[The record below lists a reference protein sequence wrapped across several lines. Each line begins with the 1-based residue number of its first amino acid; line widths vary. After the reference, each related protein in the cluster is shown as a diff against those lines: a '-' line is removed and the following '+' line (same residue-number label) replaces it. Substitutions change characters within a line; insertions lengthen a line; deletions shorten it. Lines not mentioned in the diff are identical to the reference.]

1 MSKALSAQDLT
12 ADLIR
17 CESVTP
23 HEGGTLD
30 LLERVLGASGFKI
43 TRLKFSDENTPDIDN
58 LYARYG
64 TGAPHL
70 CFAGHVDVVPPGD
83 EAQWQH
89 GPFSGVVEDGM
100 LYGRGAVD
108 MKGGVACFAAAAM
121 DFVKAQGAGF
131 SGSISFLITG
141 DEEGPAINGTRKM
154 LEWMAQNNEVPDHCL
169 LGEPTNPDQMGD
181 MVKIGRRGSMN
192 GVLTVNG
199 TQGHVAYPHFADN
212 PVPPLLAML
221 DKLNGEP
228 LDDGSANFQPSN
240 LEITSVDVGNP
251 TYNII
256 PSHAKAMFNIRYNDN
271 HSGDSLEAL
280 LTQRCQMIADQTGS
294 TFELE
299 FYNSGEWFLA
309 KPGAF
314 SDSIVR
320 AITEVTGRTPE
331 LSTSGGT
338 SDGRFIKD
346 YCPVIEFGLVGQTMH
361 KIDECVAVA
370 DLETL
375 TEIYARVI
383 DGYFSA

>member
-1 MSKALSAQDLT
+1 MSSLDLT

-23 HEGGTLD
+23 NEGGALD
-30 LLERVLGASGFKI
+30 LLERVLGASGFKT
-43 TRLKFSDENTPDIDN
+43 TRLVFSDQDTPDIDN

-64 TGAPHL
+64 TDAPHL

-89 GPFSGVVEDGM
+89 GPFSGTVEDGM

-108 MKGGVACFAAAAM
+108 MKGGVACFGAAAM
-121 DFVKAQGAGF
+121 AFVKAQGDDF
-131 SGSISFLITG
+131 KGSISFLITG

-169 LGEPTNPDQMGD
+169 LGEPTNPEQLGD

-192 GVLTVNG
+192 GILTVTG

-212 PVPPLLAML
+212 PLPPLIAML
-221 DKLNGEP
+221 DKLNSEQ
-228 LDDGSANFQPSN
+228 LDQGSANFQPSN

-271 HSGDSLEAL
+271 HSGDSLKAL
-280 LTQRCQMIADQTGS
+280 ITGRCQSIADQTGS
-294 TFELE
+294 AFELE
-299 FYNSGEWFLA
+299 YYNSGEWFLA
-309 KPGAF
+309 EPGAF
-314 SDSIVR
+314 SDTIVK
-320 AITEVTGRTPE
+320 AIADVTGRTPE

-361 KIDECVAVA
+361 KVDECVAVA

-383 DGYFSA
+383 DGYFSS